1 MRRSIDWVVVCLSL
15 LFLGACLSSGRGPAP
30 PEMQP
35 ATPPAVTRL
44 EFARALA
51 ADPGEPQFGYIR
63 ADGSFLPLAD
73 EPAQSPLVAGD
84 SPVLISASPSW
95 Q

>member
-15 LFLGACLSSGRGPAP
+15 LCLGAYLSSGPEPAP
-30 PEMQP
+30 PELQP
-35 ATPPAVTRL
+35 ATPLAVTRL

-63 ADGSFLPLAD
+63 ADGSFLPLA
-73 EPAQSPLVAGD
+73 GD
-84 SPVLISASPSW
+84 SPVAISASPSW